1 MLSLTELSDKHV
13 LGAMKREDF
22 VRYLNK
28 QISKPVR
35 ARERV
40 ACGLDH
46 PEVLEILRRH
56 EQAVAERKHLRSVK
70 RSSR

>member
-1 MLSLTELSDKHV
+1 
-13 LGAMKREDF
+13 MKREDF
-22 VRYLNK
+22 VKYLKK

-46 PEVLEILRRH
+46 PEVREIIRRH
-56 EQAVAERKHLRSVK
+56 EQAVAERKRSRNGK
-70 RSSR
+70 GSNR

>member
-1 MLSLTELSDKHV
+1 
-13 LGAMKREDF
+13 MKREDF
-22 VRYLNK
+22 VKFLKK

-46 PEVLEILRRH
+46 PEVREIIRRH
-56 EQAVAERKHLRSVK
+56 EQAVAERKRSRSVK
-70 RSSR
+70 ASDR